1 MKVSVVMRGGSL
13 SGGGGAERRFA
24 RVAQEARR
32 KGYEVVLIV
41 NRELAEGLNRAQII
55 ETDDPMLCTPPSKL
69 SVIAFNQWLV
79 RTVRELKP
87 DIIHLPLIQRSL
99 IPFYAWLGVYSALPV
114 VQTIA
119 TSQLMDRREKTD
131 QRLLVHFLMQRA
143 TLVDVLYPRFSE
155 TMWAQR
161 YGHKIRV
168 SPCSFTDYDLFWP
181 SSCKENIILYA
192 GRFIPEKNPMLL
204 VSAVELLLTQ
214 DEQCLSDWQ
223 VMMMGDGP
231 LRATVEIAV
240 VSRNLK
246 EKVVVRSSP
255 YLVELMRKASIFVS
269 LQATENYPSQSLLEA
284 MACEAAIIA
293 TDVGDTG
300 LLVTNDI
307 GLRIPPQKDAL
318 AEAIARLVENSDIR
332 RAMGVR
338 ARQRVMSEH
347 TIERFTQYI
356 IDLWR
361 EVASVS

>member
-1 MKVSVVMRGGSL
+1 MRGGSL

-161 YGHKIRV
+161 Y
-168 SPCSFTDYDLFWP
+168 
-181 SSCKENIILYA
+181 
-192 GRFIPEKNPMLL
+192 
-204 VSAVELLLTQ
+204 
-214 DEQCLSDWQ
+214 
-223 VMMMGDGP
+223 
-231 LRATVEIAV
+231 
-240 VSRNLK
+240 
-246 EKVVVRSSP
+246 
-255 YLVELMRKASIFVS
+255 
-269 LQATENYPSQSLLEA
+269 
-284 MACEAAIIA
+284 
-293 TDVGDTG
+293 
-300 LLVTNDI
+300 
-307 GLRIPPQKDAL
+307 
-318 AEAIARLVENSDIR
+318 
-332 RAMGVR
+332 
-338 ARQRVMSEH
+338 
-347 TIERFTQYI
+347 
-356 IDLWR
+356 
-361 EVASVS
+361 